1 MAATAGV
8 RMMRL
13 ASVVGLTVAVGCGS
27 APLPTQTVQPSSE
40 RGPQSTADASVPGDR
55 AAISD
60 ASVADVPRLPFCEV
74 SFNSLPKSDSVIL
87 DGHPLGRPTPT
98 MGWEIGSGAHK
109 VIFIVQGLGLKR
121 VSFHCAAG
129 DRKIVA
135 VRITE
140 FERPPDAG

>member
-1 MAATAGV
+1 
-8 RMMRL
+8 MMRL

-40 RGPQSTADASVPGDR
+40 PGPQSTADASAPGDR

-60 ASVADVPRLPFCEV
+60 ASVADVPPLPGCKV
-74 SFNSLPKSDSVIL
+74 SFNSLPPSDSIIL
-87 DGHPLGRPTPT
+87 DGRPLGPTPK
-98 MGWEIGSGAHK
+98 MSVYIGSGAHK

-129 DRKIVA
+129 DTKLVA
-135 VRITE
+135 VRVTE